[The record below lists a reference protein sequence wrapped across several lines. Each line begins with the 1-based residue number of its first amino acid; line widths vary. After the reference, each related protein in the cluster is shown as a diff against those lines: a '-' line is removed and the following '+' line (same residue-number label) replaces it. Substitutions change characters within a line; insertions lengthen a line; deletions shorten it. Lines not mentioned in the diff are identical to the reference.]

1 MSKLARVPR
10 IQAVLENAFNPT
22 ELLIIDESHQHHGH
36 GGWREE
42 GETHLR
48 VKIVAKAFGGLTR
61 VAIHRLINKALT
73 PFFEEGLHALAIEA
87 KAPQEFISKEK
98 EKR

>member
-1 MSKLARVPR
+1 MSKTMRMQR
-10 IQAVLENAFNPT
+10 IQAVLENSFNPI

-48 VKIVAKAFGGLTR
+48 VKIVAQAFGGLTR
-61 VAIHRLINKALT
+61 VAIHRLINNTLT

-87 KAPQEFISKEK
+87 KAPQEHISKGNET
-98 EKR
+98 R